1 MYKQGVAVECKE
13 QFREVCQKRPGR
25 NALTFGVAPG
35 TRHAIKF
42 AWTWATDAKL

>member
-1 MYKQGVAVECKE
+1 MYIQGVAVECNE

-25 NALTFGVAPG
+25 NAQTFRVAPG
-35 TRHAIKF
+35 TRDAIKF